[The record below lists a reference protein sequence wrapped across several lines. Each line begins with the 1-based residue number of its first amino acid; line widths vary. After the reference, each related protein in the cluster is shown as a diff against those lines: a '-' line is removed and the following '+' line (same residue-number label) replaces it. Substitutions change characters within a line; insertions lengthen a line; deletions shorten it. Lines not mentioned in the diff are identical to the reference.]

1 MYQAI
6 FESRLLRSAQCEAG
20 QMPEDYSAQYD
31 EFRALAQ
38 GVLFSEAGYLAI
50 ASVLDEV
57 LGLLEEGLENKKKN
71 VA

>member
-1 MYQAI
+1 
-6 FESRLLRSAQCEAG
+6 
-20 QMPEDYSAQYD
+20 MPEDYSAQYD